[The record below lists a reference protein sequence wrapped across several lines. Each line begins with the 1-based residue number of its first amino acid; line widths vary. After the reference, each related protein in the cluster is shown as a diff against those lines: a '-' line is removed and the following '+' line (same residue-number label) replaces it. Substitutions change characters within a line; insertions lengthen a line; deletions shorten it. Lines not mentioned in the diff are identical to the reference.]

1 MRKNRSGYLALVV
14 IACFLFITLAA
25 SNSSYSLDSNG
36 FINISIDEPQ
46 AEASQDIQIESAP
59 VSDDIRI
66 DLSNAENT
74 LDSSAPA
81 EESQNANI
89 VKTSADFSADAGE
102 NPVLDF
108 FNTIA
113 ASISTQMSDQSSG
126 EISIVIDEDE
136 NVDQDVSHEITID
149 VENYPIVNSGNTGI
163 LIYHT
168 HTREA
173 YMPEYDGQYVA
184 CGTYR
189 TDEQQY
195 SVCAVGEKLA
205 NLLTSQY
212 GFSVIHDTTMNEAN
226 PFTKSYDK
234 SLTTIAND
242 IAQNQNIGIFIDVHR
257 DSLGDSAEN
266 IEKAKNDIISVEGKQ
281 YARVMFVVG
290 RGDGLTGDEAPDW
303 QSNYAL
309 AKAVTDE
316 INAIMPGLAREPMVK
331 AKRYNQHLSNKSMLL
346 EVGYDANTITQ
357 AENSVDIV
365 AQAMAAVL
373 SQ

>member
-14 IACFLFITLAA
+14 IAVFLFITLAA
-25 SNSSYSLDSNG
+25 SNSSYSFGSDG
-36 FINISIDEPQ
+36 FINISVNNAQPGPSE
-46 AEASQDIQIESAP
+46 DIKIES
-59 VSDDIRI
+59 VSDSDDIQI
-66 DLSNAENT
+66 DLSNDA
-74 LDSSAPA
+74 DPA
-81 EESQNANI
+81 ESPVPTEAVQSGSITPTGVGYSN
-89 VKTSADFSADAGE
+89 TGE

-113 ASISTQMSDQSSG
+113 SSISTKMSDQSS
-126 EISIVIDEDE
+126 EVISIVIDENEHIDE
-136 NVDQDVSHEITID
+136 DVSHEITIN
-149 VENYPIVNSGNTGI
+149 VEDYPIINSGNAAV

-173 YMPEYDGQYVA
+173 YTPDFEGQYVA
-184 CGTYR
+184 CGDFR
-189 TDEQQY
+189 TDDQQY

-205 NLLTSQY
+205 QLLTSQY
-212 GFSVIHDTTMNEAN
+212 GFGVVHDTTMNETT
-226 PFTKSYDK
+226 PFAQSYDK
-234 SLTTIAND
+234 SLTTMKNQV
-242 IAQNQNIGIFIDVHR
+242 AQNPNIGIFIDVHR
-257 DSLGDSAEN
+257 NSIDDREF
-266 IEKAKNDIISVEGKQ
+266 AKNDVITSGEKQ
-281 YARVMFVVG
+281 YAKVMFVVG
-290 RGDGLTGDEAPDW
+290 RGDGLTGEEAPDW

-316 INAIMPGLAREPMVK
+316 INAIMPGLAKEPMVK

-373 SQ
+373 SR

>member
-14 IACFLFITLAA
+14 LAIFLFITLSA
-25 SNSSYSLDSNG
+25 SNSSYSFDSNG
-36 FINISIDEPQ
+36 YINISVDKAQ
-46 AEASQDIQIESAP
+46 AGTSQDIQIES
-59 VSDDIRI
+59 VSGSDDIQI
-66 DLSNAENT
+66 DLSNNAQ
-74 LDSSAPA
+74 LIDSPVPT
-81 EESQNANI
+81 EKVQNSNFITAGVDYSND
-89 VKTSADFSADAGE
+89 TGE
-102 NPVLDF
+102 NPILDF

-113 ASISTQMSDQSSG
+113 TSISTGISDQSS
-126 EISIVIDEDE
+126 EVISIVIEEDE
-136 NVDQDVSHEITID
+136 NVDPDVSHEITID
-149 VENYPIVNSGNTGI
+149 VEDFPIVNSGNAAV

-173 YMPEYDGQYVA
+173 YMPEFDGQYIA

-189 TDEQQY
+189 TEEQQF

-205 NLLTSQY
+205 GLLTSQY

-226 PFTKSYDK
+226 PFAQSYDK
-234 SLTTIAND
+234 SLTTMKSV
-242 IAQNQNIGIFIDVHR
+242 IAQHPNLGIFIDVHR
-257 DSLGDSAEN
+257 DSLGDEPAQ
-266 IEKAKNDIISVEGKQ
+266 IEKAKNDIITADGKQ

-303 QSNYAL
+303 QTNYAL

-316 INAIMPGLAREPMVK
+316 INRLMPGLAREPMVK

-365 AQAMAAVL
+365 AQAMATVL
-373 SQ
+373 GK